1 MENSL
6 KNLLNLWKSISGYL
20 VKPTWFLWLKAIM
33 RFWVNTANQ
42 SSAHGPIDFASILI
56 SFGKI
61 HLLAPWVCLK

>member
-1 MENSL
+1 MKIAP
-6 KNLLNLWKSISGYL
+6 KNLLNLWQFVSGYL
-20 VKPTWFLWLKAIM
+20 MKPTWFLWLKAIM

-61 HLLAPWVCLK
+61 NLLAPWVCLK